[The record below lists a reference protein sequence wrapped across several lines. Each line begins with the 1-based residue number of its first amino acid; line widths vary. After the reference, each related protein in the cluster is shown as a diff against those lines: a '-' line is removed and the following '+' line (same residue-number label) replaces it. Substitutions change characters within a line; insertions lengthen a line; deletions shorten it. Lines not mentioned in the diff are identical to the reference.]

1 MSCLCRCSN
10 PAVQKKDDGEW
21 MEPIKTEN
29 SRHVSQIKEGQ
40 EIIVKERIPEESKI
54 IGRVT
59 TELTS
64 SEDSTGRD
72 LGALGSDSTSL
83 TTGDAINFNV
93 SDTNTAGQ
101 LGEAAEDSGS
111 NKKTKYRKLAGKFRE
126 IGKKSKPGDPAVDK
140 LRASVKTLK
149 GLQGLTRSAMAAQGL
164 GTSSIHLKPKV
175 PAVTSITALRDGY
188 FLTASR
194 YGEKVIKM
202 HKIVGEEVEFVREFK
217 GHSSGVTALV
227 TLDKKGRFLS
237 AGVDKTVTLWDS
249 RFNCEE
255 DSNIEGVVSQ
265 EPTTLL
271 AKFNCFE
278 RYVHSIGVLNE
289 GSFVRPTDGVDM
301 AMVAA
306 MAKKTAWEGAASVQ
320 RAAIQREII
329 QCSGSFATSQKNDKN
344 VNIWE
349 MTVGENSDEDAAKIN
364 LADKLEHDTSIAA
377 MAAVKNAILA
387 GDIMGVVHMWGRKQS
402 LFRSWGNDGNWTK
415 LHVFTPW
422 KNNKGIRS
430 PLEISEQS
438 ILNLCLLDGGT
449 FVCGTRSGVVRVWD
463 NTKAKDFVVYK
474 KHATSLKVTS
484 ETVTGIQKLPSIKD
498 PNTGEECMAFSV
510 ASSGGKV
517 MSIALQRH
525 SSSKQVQ
532 NGLHMFNMYSSP
544 LSFDGCTSMS
554 VAAISSIAVSE
565 VASAHNGKACDS
577 VLIAGD
583 GNGKVETLSTLW
595 AM

>member
-329 QCSGSFATSQKNDKN
+329 Q
-344 VNIWE
+344 
-349 MTVGENSDEDAAKIN
+349 
-364 LADKLEHDTSIAA
+364 
-377 MAAVKNAILA
+377 
-387 GDIMGVVHMWGRKQS
+387 
-402 LFRSWGNDGNWTK
+402 
-415 LHVFTPW
+415 
-422 KNNKGIRS
+422 
-430 PLEISEQS
+430 
-438 ILNLCLLDGGT
+438 
-449 FVCGTRSGVVRVWD
+449 
-463 NTKAKDFVVYK
+463 
-474 KHATSLKVTS
+474 
-484 ETVTGIQKLPSIKD
+484 
-498 PNTGEECMAFSV
+498 
-510 ASSGGKV
+510 
-517 MSIALQRH
+517 
-525 SSSKQVQ
+525 
-532 NGLHMFNMYSSP
+532 
-544 LSFDGCTSMS
+544 
-554 VAAISSIAVSE
+554 
-565 VASAHNGKACDS
+565 
-577 VLIAGD
+577 
-583 GNGKVETLSTLW
+583 
-595 AM
+595 